1 MDYYELLGVEKT
13 ATSHDIKKAYKTA
26 ASKHHPDKGGDTA
39 KFQEINTAYQTLSDD
54 QKRAEYDHELQHGPR
69 NQFRGGGFNSNK
81 HMNEEDIADL
91 LRKQF
96 GFSFNFGQGAAGGD
110 PFSQF
115 RQQHQNKKPTNR
127 DVRISME
134 LDLVDNLKEQ
144 TKTIGLGLPGKEKE
158 NIELKIPRGI
168 TNGTTVRYPGLG
180 DHSVKDAPRA
190 DLYVQYHFRPHP
202 NFEQYGVDLVTQIT
216 INCLEAIVGCEKE
229 ITALDDSILKLI
241 IPPGTQYGTK
251 FGLSNQGLYSTNE
264 PGRGRLIAIAD
275 VHVPQHLT
283 EAELEKIKE
292 IVNANVV
299 RP

>member
-1 MDYYELLGVEKT
+1 MTNHYEALGVDKT
-13 ATSHDIKKAYKTA
+13 ATSHDIKKAYKKK
-26 ASKHHPDKGGDTA
+26 ASTTHPDKGGDTA
-39 KFQEINTAYQTLSDD
+39 KFQEINTAYQILSDD
-54 QKRAEYDHELQHGPR
+54 QKRAEYDQELEYGPR
-69 NQFRGGGFNSNK
+69 HSGFGGGRSRQ
-81 HMNEEDIADL
+81 MNEDDIADL

-96 GFSFNFGQGAAGGD
+96 GFSFNFGGNGAGGD

-115 RQQHQNKKPTNR
+115 KQQHQNKKPTNR

-144 TKTIGLGLPGKEKE
+144 TKTINITLPGNEKE
-158 NIELKIPRGI
+158 NLEIKIPRGV

-190 DLYVQYHFRPHP
+190 DLFVQFHFRPHP
-202 NFEQYGVDLVTQIT
+202 NFEQYGIDLVTQIT
-216 INCLEAIVGCEKE
+216 VNCLEAIVGCEKE
-229 ITALDDSILKLI
+229 IRGLDGTVLKLT

-275 VHVPQHLT
+275 VHVLQHLT
-283 EAELEKIKE
+283 DAELEKIKE

-299 RP
+299 QP